1 MGRARE
7 DFERYAETAGLEPPP
22 RGKLAEYATDVLAQ
36 VPRLLA
42 SSGDDAEE
50 RHHALR
56 EMENVA
62 TGLLA
67 WIEDTTTHHAPASR
81 AARGASAPAATP
93 TPAQRASTRTA
104 TVRDRYRR
112 RRMQ

>member
-7 DFERYAETAGLEPPP
+7 DFERYAEAAGLEPPP
-22 RGKLAEYATDVLAQ
+22 RGKLAEYAADVLAQ

-42 SSGDDAEE
+42 GSSDADEE

-62 TGLLA
+62 NGLLA

-81 AARGASAPAATP
+81 AARGTPGPAAAP

-104 TVRDRYRR
+104 AVRDRYRR